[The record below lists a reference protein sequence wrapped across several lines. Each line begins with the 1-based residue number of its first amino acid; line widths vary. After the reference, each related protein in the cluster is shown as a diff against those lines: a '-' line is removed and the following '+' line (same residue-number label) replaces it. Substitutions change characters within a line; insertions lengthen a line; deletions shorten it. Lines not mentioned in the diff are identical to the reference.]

1 MVELEILWLYL
12 TSCQLFE
19 SLRSEFSDG
28 HRYEG
33 CHDSAFYAVAFHCIE
48 LLYHISSGANVV
60 DYAPFALV
68 SYERCLSLQ
77 VPVSQAGA
85 SLG

>member
-12 TSCQLFE
+12 TRCQI
-19 SLRSEFSDG
+19 SEFSSG

-33 CHDSAFYAVAFHCIE
+33 YHDSAFYAVAFHCIE
-48 LLYHISSGANVV
+48 LLYLHSLGANVAG
-60 DYAPFALV
+60 YAPFALV

-77 VPVSQAGA
+77 APVSQAGA